1 MRSTQFW
8 IRAHAW
14 LSILWLNSL
23 SNISLAFFIQ
33 LDIIAFY
40 ILCVKKACAGTYLR
54 SAGRHRKKQRYP
66 YMFMYAA
73 YELKF
78 CSFCGMVIRLVEFSN
93 GGSKFEKKMLKNQNT
108 ERKLLN
114 FENWINGGLR
124 SFQKVLKINYCHPPN
139 NSIEIKPWF
148 YFEVIFS

>member
-40 ILCVKKACAGTYLR
+40 ILCVKKACAGTYLP

-93 GGSKFEKKMLKNQNT
+93 GGSKFEKKCLRIKILKGSYWILRIGLMGAS
-108 ERKLLN
+108 EAFRKFWKSIIVILPITALKLSHD
-114 FENWINGGLR
+114 FILR
-124 SFQKVLKINYCHPPN
+124 
-139 NSIEIKPWF
+139 
-148 YFEVIFS
+148 